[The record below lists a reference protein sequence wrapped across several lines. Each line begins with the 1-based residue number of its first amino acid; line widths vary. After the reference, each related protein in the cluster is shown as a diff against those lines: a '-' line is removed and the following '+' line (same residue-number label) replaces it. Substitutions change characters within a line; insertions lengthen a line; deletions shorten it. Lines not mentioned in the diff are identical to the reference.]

1 MKKINLFLIILI
13 VLSSCGSF
21 SEAGKILR
29 NEKTNNTDEFLV
41 KKRSPLVLP
50 PDYKEIP
57 EPDSLKKKSD
67 ENQIKKILNATK
79 EENSNI
85 NKSSTIEKAILNRI
99 RK

>member
-85 NKSSTIEKAILNRI
+85 NKSSTIEKSILNRI

>member
-1 MKKINLFLIILI
+1 M
-13 VLSSCGSF
+13 
-21 SEAGKILR
+21 
-29 NEKTNNTDEFLV
+29 
-41 KKRSPLVLP
+41 LP

-85 NKSSTIEKAILNRI
+85 NKSSTIEKSILNRI